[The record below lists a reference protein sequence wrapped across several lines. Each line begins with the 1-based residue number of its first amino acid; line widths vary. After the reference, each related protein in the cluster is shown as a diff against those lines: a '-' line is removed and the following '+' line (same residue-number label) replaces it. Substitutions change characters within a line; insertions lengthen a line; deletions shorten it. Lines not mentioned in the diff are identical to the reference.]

1 MTVDSE
7 AAEAAEVCRCLYP
20 RLVGALGLFCG
31 DRGLAED
38 LAQEALVRLWERW
51 PTNRRPEHPMAW
63 CYRVAVNLARSAARR
78 RAVEA
83 RLLRRVGNEPL
94 DSGRDEPT
102 AQALAVRAAVLE
114 LPARQ
119 RLAVLARHYLDL
131 SVKETAQ
138 AMGCAPGTVTA
149 LTSQAVANLR
159 RSERLV
165 GTNWYEAVEHGN

>member
-1 MTVDSE
+1 MTVEPE
-7 AAEAAEVCRCLYP
+7 AAEMCRCLYP
-20 RLVGALGLFCG
+20 SLVGAIGLFCG
-31 DRGLAED
+31 DRGVAED

-78 RAVEA
+78 RAVEE

-94 DSGRDEPT
+94 DTGRDEPT

-114 LPARQ
+114 LPPRQ
-119 RLAVLARHYLDL
+119 RQDVVARHYLDL

-138 AMGCAPGTVTA
+138 AMGCASGTVTA

-165 GTNWYEAVEHGN
+165 GTSWYEEVEHGS